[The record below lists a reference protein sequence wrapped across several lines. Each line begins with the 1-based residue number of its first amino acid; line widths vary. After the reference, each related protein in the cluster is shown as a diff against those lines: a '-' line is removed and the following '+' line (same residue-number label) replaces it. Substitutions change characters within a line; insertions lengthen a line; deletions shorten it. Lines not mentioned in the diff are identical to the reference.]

1 MGYISLTQKITTKRF
16 TIPARKKTL
25 LNKTEWG
32 PDLFALCFLLPS
44 SVPDFLISA
53 DEQIG

>member
-1 MGYISLTQKITTKRF
+1 MGYISPTQKITTKSF

-44 SVPDFLISA
+44 SVSDFLISA
-53 DEQIG
+53 DEQID